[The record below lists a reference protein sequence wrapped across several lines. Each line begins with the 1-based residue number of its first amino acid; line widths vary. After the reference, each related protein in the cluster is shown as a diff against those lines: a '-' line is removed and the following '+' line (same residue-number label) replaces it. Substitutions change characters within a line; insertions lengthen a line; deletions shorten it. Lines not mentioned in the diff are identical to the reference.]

1 MIKPTLDR
9 FCLYLCCTL
18 IAQGVFFA
26 RLNSQTVVGG
36 DTMDQS
42 AVLDIQDT
50 ARGVLLPRLT
60 TVQRNAIVKPATGL
74 LILNTT
80 NQCLETNIGSPD
92 VPNWKC
98 ITN

>member
-1 MIKPTLDR
+1 MV
-9 FCLYLCCTL
+9 
-18 IAQGVFFA
+18 QGMFFA
-26 RLNSQTVVGG
+26 RLNSQTVIGG
-36 DTMDQS
+36 DTIDQS

-60 TVQRNAIVKPATGL
+60 SVQLNAIVKPATGL

-80 NQCLETNIGSPD
+80 KQCLETNIGSPE

-98 ITN
+98 ITIPELGHFAI